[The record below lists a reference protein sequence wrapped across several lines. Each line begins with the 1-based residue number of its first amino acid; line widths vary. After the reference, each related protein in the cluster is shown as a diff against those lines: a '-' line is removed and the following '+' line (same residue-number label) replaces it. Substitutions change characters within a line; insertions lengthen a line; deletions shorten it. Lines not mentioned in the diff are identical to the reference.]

1 MSKLSN
7 VLMML
12 QLLQNKR
19 KYSIKELAEK
29 LEVSPRMIRQYKDE
43 LEYAGIFIE
52 TIYGPYGG
60 YVLNQEITLP
70 ERYIKSDKIKLNS
83 KETYNILSKCIKNHT
98 KCYIEY
104 YSKEHKKITKRV
116 IRPYNLL
123 VLDNEWGVAA
133 YCENKEEIRHFYLN
147 RIELIKEL
155 DEKDE
160 VK

>member
-1 MSKLSN
+1 
-7 VLMML
+7 MML

-83 KETYNILSKCIKNHT
+83 KETYNTLSKCIKNHT

-104 YSKEHKKITKRV
+104 
-116 IRPYNLL
+116 
-123 VLDNEWGVAA
+123 
-133 YCENKEEIRHFYLN
+133 
-147 RIELIKEL
+147 
-155 DEKDE
+155 
-160 VK
+160 

>member
-19 KYSIKELAEK
+19 KYSIKELSEK

-43 LEYAGIFIE
+43 LEYAGIYIE

-60 YVLNQEITLP
+60 YVLNQDVKIP
-70 ERYIKSDKIKLNS
+70 EKFIKPENIKLDNR
-83 KETYNILSKCIKNHT
+83 EYYNLLSKCINSHN

-104 YSKEHKKITKRV
+104 YSKEHDKMTKRV
-116 IRPYNLL
+116 IRPYNLMIL
-123 VLDNEWGVAA
+123 YILKNERADF
-133 YCENKEEIRHFYLN
+133 KL
-147 RIELIKEL
+147 
-155 DEKDE
+155 EK
-160 VK
+160 

>member
-19 KYSIKELAEK
+19 KYSIKELADR
-29 LEVSPRMIRQYKDE
+29 LEVSTRMIRQYKDE

-52 TIYGPYGG
+52 TIRGPYGG
-60 YVLNQEITLP
+60 YVLNQDIKIPNKIIKP
-70 ERYIKSDKIKLNS
+70 ESIKLDNRDY
-83 KETYNILSKCIKNHT
+83 YNILSKCINSHT

-104 YSKEHKKITKRV
+104 YSKEHDKITKRI
-116 IRPYNLL
+116 IRPYNLI

-133 YCENKEEIRHFYLN
+133 FCENKQEIRHFYLN
-147 RIELIKEL
+147 RISLIKEL
-155 DEKDE
+155 NEKY
-160 VK
+160 